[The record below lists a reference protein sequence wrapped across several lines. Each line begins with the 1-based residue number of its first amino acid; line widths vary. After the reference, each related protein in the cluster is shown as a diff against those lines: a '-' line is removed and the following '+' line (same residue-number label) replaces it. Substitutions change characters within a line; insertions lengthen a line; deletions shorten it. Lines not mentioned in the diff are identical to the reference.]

1 MHIFFGIIMDCK
13 KLKNQLIELFNNN
26 GLSDDISDIDWIM
39 VEVLGISRS
48 ALAFAGEI
56 SKENYNKIMSAI
68 NQRLKHVPIAYIFGK
83 TNFYGYD
90 FKVNKNVLIPRMDTE
105 ILVEALIK
113 DIKNQERQLSVLDI
127 GTGSGAIIITIAKET
142 NTECIAVDISKE
154 ALEVALQNAND
165 LKANVKFIHSDLFK
179 NVDFKVDFIV
189 SNPPYIETDICNT
202 LDKEVRLNE
211 PILALD
217 GGVDGLDFYKKI
229 IAEAPNYLNNG
240 GKLYFEIGYNQAD
253 AVKSLMEKD
262 FKDIIVLKDYGKND
276 RVVFG
281 TRRD

>member
-1 MHIFFGIIMDCK
+1 MDCK
-13 KLKNQLIELFNNN
+13 KLKNQLIELFNAN

-48 ALAFAGEI
+48 ALSFVGEI
-56 SKENYNKIMSAI
+56 SEENYNKIMSAI

-105 ILVEALIK
+105 ILVESIIK
-113 DIKNQERQLSVLDI
+113 DINSQKGQVSVLDI
-127 GTGSGAIIITIAKET
+127 GTGSGAIIITIAKES
-142 NTECIAVDISKE
+142 NAECIAVDISKE

-262 FKDIIVLKDYGKND
+262 FKDIIVLKDYGGND